1 VNEFDPVRHKAATA
15 VFKLA
20 IKTLESGMHRTLNR
34 DPKGKGWVRCG
45 SVFEGLMC
53 KPDKVKE
60 AIEYFKIAYEVFPD
74 IVALNQIALA
84 YETVGEEQL
93 AIEYYGRMKDQAQL
107 ENNDAYI
114 QAAELGLGRC
124 E

>member
-1 VNEFDPVRHKAATA
+1 
-15 VFKLA
+15 
-20 IKTLESGMHRTLNR
+20 MHRTLNR
-34 DPKGKGWVRCG
+34 DPKGKGWVECG
-45 SVFEGLMC
+45 PGFEGFWC
-53 KPDKVKE
+53 KPDRVKE

-84 YETVGEEQL
+84 YETLGEYQL
-93 AIEYYGRMKDQAQL
+93 AADFFERMKEQAQL

-114 QAAELGLGRC
+114 QAADLGLGRC

>member
-1 VNEFDPVRHKAATA
+1 MTEFDPVRHKAATA

-20 IKTLESGMHRTLNR
+20 VKTLESGMHRTVNR
-34 DPKGKGWVRCG
+34 EPKGTGWVDCKG
-45 SVFEGLMC
+45 VGEGFKC
-53 KPDKVKE
+53 KPAKVRE

-84 YETVGEEQL
+84 HGMIGEEEQAL
-93 AIEYYGRMKDQAQL
+93 DYFGRMKQQAQL

-114 QAAELGLGRC
+114 HASDAGLERC
-124 E
+124 N